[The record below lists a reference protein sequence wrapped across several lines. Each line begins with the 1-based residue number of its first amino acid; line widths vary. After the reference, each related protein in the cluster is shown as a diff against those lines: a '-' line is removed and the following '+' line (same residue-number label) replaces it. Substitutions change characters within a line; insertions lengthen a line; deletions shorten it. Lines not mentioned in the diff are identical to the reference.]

1 MSFRPLSRRSFI
13 AATLGAAGLGTFAI
27 GYSTSKLF
35 ENEAFSWQPLTSR
48 NNGPSARLNPSLT
61 YDQKSDQLIV
71 FGGSGQGGY
80 LDDIWTYDFESNWW
94 TELTSRTDGPEARSN
109 ATAQYDQDQDCM
121 VVFGGQGHMAY
132 DDVWAYDNAKQAWVK
147 QSDVD
152 VGQVQYEVS
161 MENHPHPRVDYAEAY
176 HAAAQRVLISGGS
189 QELTRLYNDV
199 WSFDLTSQRW
209 NELYIIGEQ
218 PEARDRH
225 RAVWVPGRGLVVF
238 GGLGQTPLND
248 LWLLEMV

>member
-48 NNGPSARLNPSLT
+48 NNGPSARLNHSLA
-61 YDQKSDQLIV
+61 YDQNSDQLIV

-80 LDDIWTYDFESNWW
+80 LNDIWSYDFESNWW
-94 TELTSRTDGPEARSN
+94 TELSSDTEEPESRRY
-109 ATAQYDQDQDCM
+109 ATMQYDHDQDCM
-121 VVFGGQGHMAY
+121 VMHGGEGETAY
-132 DDVWAYDNAKQAWVK
+132 SDVWVYDLSKQSWVK
-147 QSDVD
+147 QSDA
-152 VGQVQYEVS
+152 QAPKVQHEVS
-161 MENHPHPRVDYAEAY
+161 METHPSPRVDYAEAY
-176 HAAAQRVLISGGS
+176 HEAAQRVLISGGS
-189 QELTRLYNDV
+189 QELTHLYNDV
-199 WSFDLTSQRW
+199 WSFDLTSQQW

-225 RAVWVPGRGLVVF
+225 RAVWAPGRGLVVF